1 MTFSINEKIAIR
13 GIASIVPSKKITNS
27 QIGGIKDR
35 EYVESLSLKVGV
47 TERRVVGNDQY
58 SSDLAIAAGKKLL
71 EELSWEASSV
81 DLLIVATQTPDN
93 LFPAVSFKV
102 HRDLGLSKHCVVF
115 DINLGCSAF
124 THGIWITSTLLAS
137 CGSRAILI
145 TVDTMS
151 KTLGSLDIGNQ
162 VLFGDAGSATG
173 LELDHSAENIYAVT
187 MSDGKGIGSVCLP
200 NSGITASPD
209 KTSDFHINGPAVL
222 GLALRAV
229 PKLISEL
236 LLKSEMKIEDIGM
249 FVPHQANL
257 FILDL
262 LAQNLGISRDRT
274 VISMDHFGNT
284 SSSSIPLALVQSQS
298 VAQSLDSQKT
308 LLVGFGTG
316 FSISCLI
323 ADLSKVQYFGVFDL
337 EEINNSH

>member
-1 MTFSINEKIAIR
+1 MTFSIIEGIAIR
-13 GIASIVPSKKITNS
+13 GIASFVPSKKITNA
-27 QIGGIKDR
+27 QIGGVQDQ

-47 TERRVVGNDQY
+47 KERRVVGDNQY
-58 SSDLAIAAGKKLL
+58 SSDLAVAAGKKLL
-71 EELSWEASSV
+71 EEMKWDASLV

-102 HRDLGLSKHCVVF
+102 HRELGLPKHCAVF

-124 THGIWITSTLLAS
+124 THGIWIASTLLAG
-137 CGSRAILI
+137 CGNRAILI
-145 TVDTMS
+145 NVDTMS
-151 KTLGSLDIGNQ
+151 RTLGSLDIGNQ

-173 LELDHSAENIYAVT
+173 LEIERSAGNIYAST

-200 NSGITASPD
+200 NSGMTSSPEKASN
-209 KTSDFHINGPAVL
+209 FHINGPAVL

-229 PKLISEL
+229 PKLISDL
-236 LLKSEMKIEDIGM
+236 LLKSELRIEDIGM
-249 FVPHQANL
+249 FVPHQANQ

-262 LAQNLGISRDRT
+262 LGQSLGISQDRM
-274 VISMDHFGNT
+274 IIAMNDFGNT
-284 SSSSIPLALVQSQS
+284 SSSSIPLALVQNQGILRG
-298 VAQSLDSQKT
+298 LDSSKS

-323 ADLSKVQYFGVFDL
+323 ADLSKTQYFGVFELD
-337 EEINNSH
+337 EN

>member
-1 MTFSINEKIAIR
+1 MTFSIIEGIAIR
-13 GIASIVPSKKITNS
+13 GITSIVPSRKITNV
-27 QIGGIKDR
+27 QIGGVQDR

-47 TERRVVGNDQY
+47 MERRVVGNDQY

-71 EELSWEASSV
+71 EELKWKASSV

-102 HRDLGLSKHCVVF
+102 HRELGLAKHCAVF

-124 THGIWITSTLLAS
+124 THGIWITSTLLS
-137 CGSRAILI
+137 GCGNRAILI
-145 TVDTMS
+145 NVDTMS
-151 KTLGSLDIGNQ
+151 RTLGSLDIGNQ

-173 LELDHSAENIYAVT
+173 IEIDPSSENIYAST
-187 MSDGKGIGSVCLP
+187 MSDGKGIGSVFLP
-200 NSGITASPD
+200 NSGMTASPD
-209 KTSDFHINGPAVL
+209 KTSNFHINGPAVL

-229 PKLISEL
+229 PKLISDL
-236 LLKSEMKIEDIGM
+236 LLMSEIKIEDIGM
-249 FVPHQANL
+249 FVPHQANQ

-262 LAQNLGISRDRT
+262 LAQSLGISQDKT
-274 VISMDHFGNT
+274 MIAMKHFGNT

-298 VAQSLDSQKT
+298 IAQSLDSSKT

-323 ADLSKVQYFGVFDL
+323 ADLSNTQYFGVFDL
-337 EEINNSH
+337 DES

>member
-1 MTFSINEKIAIR
+1 MTFSIIEGIAIR
-13 GIASIVPSKKITNS
+13 GIVSFVPSKKITNV
-27 QIGGIKDR
+27 QIGGDQDR

-47 TERRVVGNDQY
+47 QERRVVGDNQY
-58 SSDLAIAAGKKLL
+58 SSDLAVAAGKKLL
-71 EELSWEASSV
+71 EEMKWEASSV

-102 HRDLGLSKHCVVF
+102 HRELGLPKHCAVF

-124 THGIWITSTLLAS
+124 THGIWITSTLLAGS
-137 CGSRAILI
+137 GSRAILI
-145 TVDTMS
+145 NVDTMS
-151 KTLGSLDIGNQ
+151 RTLGSLDIGNQ

-173 LELDHSAENIYAVT
+173 LEIEHSARKIYAST

-200 NSGITASPD
+200 NSGMAASPD
-209 KTSDFHINGPAVL
+209 KASNFHINGPAVL

-236 LLKSEMKIEDIGM
+236 LLKSELKIEDVGM
-249 FVPHQANL
+249 FVPHQANQ

-262 LAQNLGISRDRT
+262 LANSLGISQDRT
-274 VISMDHFGNT
+274 MIAMKDFGNT
-284 SSSSIPLALVQSQS
+284 SSSSIPLALVQNQGI
-298 VAQSLDSQKT
+298 ARGLDSSKS

-323 ADLSKVQYFGVFDL
+323 ADLSKTQYFGVFELD
-337 EEINNSH
+337 EN